1 MPELPEVETIRLQL
15 QRFLIGHKIEDVEI
29 RYAKKFSGDKK
40 YLIGGKIKEIRR
52 FGKAQAID
60 LDCGYSIL
68 IHIKMTG
75 QLIYTGPNLSRYHAL
90 RAPAGFKLSKK
101 VTGGVPGKHTH
112 IIFHLSKGGKLY
124 FNDVRKFGWLK
135 VVKSNEVEKDD
146 FIARLGPEP
155 FKNLNFDNF
164 KKTLSKSSRPIKI
177 ILMDQ
182 SKISGIGN
190 IYANDALWK
199 ACINP
204 KRPSNKLNPS
214 EQKNLYDAIHG
225 VLKEGIKYGGSSEN
239 TYVTPDGKEGDYQNH
254 SLVYGKEGNKC
265 KRCHKAKILKFFL
278 SGRGTYFCP
287 VCQRE

>member
-124 FNDVRKFGWLK
+124 FNDVRKFGWIK
-135 VVKSNEVEKDD
+135 VIKTSEVEKDD

-155 FKNLNFDNF
+155 FKNLTIDYFR
-164 KKTLSKSSRPIKI
+164 KLLSKSSSPIKI
-177 ILMDQ
+177 LLMDQ
-182 SKISGIGN
+182 SKISGVGN
-190 IYANDALWK
+190 IYANDALWFSR
-199 ACINP
+199 INP
-204 KRPSNKLNPS
+204 KKASNNLS
-214 EQKNLYDAIHG
+214 RSQQKNLYDAIHS
-225 VLKEGIKYGGSSEN
+225 VLNEGIKFGGSSEN
-239 TYVTPDGKEGDYQNH
+239 SYVTPDGKEGDYQNH
-254 SLVYGKEGNKC
+254 SLVYGHESEMC
-265 KRCHKAKILKFFL
+265 RHCRKAKISKIFL

-287 VCQRE
+287 VCQEE